1 MKKRILIF
9 AFGLLISTSS
19 CSTSSC
25 SNSSTTTEQTQDS
38 VATETI
44 QEETPKVETEVKE
57 EKTEVTEVDYS
68 NQETFVNVYR
78 SDGFRPNMASEWVQV
93 RTNSDMSKILEI
105 LYWNVQDENKIKL
118 EIVSQEYSDG
128 EISGYTGEVR
138 FPNESETVGFGIIED
153 RFNLTP
159 EGEKMQEFFYEE
171 K

>member
-1 MKKRILIF
+1 MKKHILIF

-19 CSTSSC
+19 CS
-25 SNSSTTTEQTQDS
+25 NSSKTTDKTQDS

-44 QEETPKVETEVKE
+44 QEETPKVETEIKE
-57 EKTEVTEVDYS
+57 EKAEVTETDYS

-78 SDGFRPNMASEWVQV
+78 SDGFRPNMVSEWVQI
-93 RTNSDMSKILEI
+93 RTNSDMSKILEV
-105 LYWNVQDENKIKL
+105 LYWNVQDEKKVKL

-138 FPNESETVGFGIIED
+138 FPNDSEIIGFGMIED
-153 RFNLTP
+153 RFNLSP
-159 EGEKMQEFFYEE
+159 KDGKMQEFTYEE